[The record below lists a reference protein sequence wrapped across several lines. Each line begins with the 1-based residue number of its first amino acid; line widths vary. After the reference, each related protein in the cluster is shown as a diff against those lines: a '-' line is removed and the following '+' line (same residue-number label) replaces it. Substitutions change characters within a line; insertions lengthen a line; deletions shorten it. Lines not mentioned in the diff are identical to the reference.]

1 MKYYVYAL
9 VTTRCNKRYIGI
21 TTNPE
26 RRLRQ
31 HKSVED
37 KMWKTLTKCGRA
49 VKRYGAASF
58 SLEIKGTF
66 ITIEEAANF
75 ECELIKRFGVKRLW
89 NSSKGGE
96 GRYGQA
102 RKRH

>member
-9 VTTRCNKRYIGI
+9 VTTLCNKRYIGI

-31 HKSVED
+31 HKSVHD

-49 VKRYGAASF
+49 VKRYGPESF
-58 SLEIKGTF
+58 SLEIKGEF
-66 ITIEEAANF
+66 FDMDEAAEF
-75 ECELIKRFGVKRLW
+75 ECILIKRFGMKRLW

-96 GRYGQA
+96 GKYGKA
-102 RKRH
+102 RKRD